1 MYRDDKFE
9 KISIPEHLD
18 AFIDES
24 VDKAVQRKK
33 MRRRK
38 KIVGVCTGMAAA
50 AAAFS
55 IVCVSFPSLAAKL
68 PLIGRVFEQVEEQV
82 SYKGDYS
89 KVATPMAETQE
100 EADQENPYVQ
110 ASDGITVSISEAYYN
125 SHALYLAMTIE
136 NEEEFPADFVK
147 TENMDGYILDYDML
161 QLEGTQK
168 FSFMEGEDFLGS
180 YVEGRFENAHT
191 FVGIYRVDLSH
202 LTWWPTEE
210 EMAEKGLTEAN
221 GNMDTDTIQEHFPEA
236 GSAIEVP
243 DSFQF
248 SLCIQSISQDLFE
261 TESQTYTDPDGN
273 QVTMDEPVRK
283 AYEGT
288 WNFELDVTLDTSKT
302 QVVEVN
308 GSNDQGV
315 GILQVEKT
323 PYEVTAEMA
332 VPEGKSQADYFLVI
346 CDADGDLLDYQG
358 NFADTY
364 QVYGRNTD
372 TVYVYVCDEQ
382 EYLNEIKG
390 YYWSEDYPEK
400 RKTKTFKQYLDE
412 KALYG
417 TEVTFAS

>member
-9 KISIPEHLD
+9 KISVPEHLD
-18 AFIDES
+18 TFIDQSIE
-24 VDKAVQRKK
+24 KAVKRKKMQRKK
-33 MRRRK
+33 
-38 KIVGVCTGMAAA
+38 KIIGICTGMAAA

-68 PLIGRVFEQVEEQV
+68 PLIGKVFEQVEEQV

-89 KVATPMAETQE
+89 KVAMPMAEAQE
-100 EADQENPYVQ
+100 EKDQENPYVQ
-110 ASDGITVSISEAYYN
+110 TSGGITVSISEAYYN

-136 NEEEFPADFVK
+136 NQEEFPADFVK
-147 TENMDGYILDYDML
+147 TENMDDYILDYDML

-168 FSFMEGEDFLGS
+168 FSFMEEEDFLGS
-180 YVEGRFENAHT
+180 YVEGMFEDAHT

-210 EMAEKGLTEAN
+210 EMAEKGLTEEN
-221 GNMDTDTIQEHFPEA
+221 GNVDTDTIQKYFPEA

-243 DSFQF
+243 DSFHF
-248 SLCIQSISQDLFE
+248 SFCVNSISQYLFE
-261 TESQTYTDPDGN
+261 TEKKTATDPDGN
-273 QVTMDEPVRK
+273 QVTWDEPVRK

-288 WNFELDVTLDTSKT
+288 WNFELEVALDTSKT

-308 GSNDQGV
+308 ETNDQGV

-323 PYEVTAEMA
+323 PYEVTAEMTI
-332 VPEGKSQADYFLVI
+332 PEGKSPADYFLVI

-372 TVYVYVCDEQ
+372 TVYVYVCDAQ
-382 EYLNEIKG
+382 EYLDEIKG

-412 KALYG
+412 KAIYG
-417 TEVTFAS
+417 TEVSF